1 MEIFEQLQ
9 YVLQEATSQ
18 AEATAIIDKCREQS
32 RRLAVFG
39 LATAK
44 AQEKEARDYS
54 DKALNIPISIR
65 HLESAEEDPKTK
77 NAYSN
82 EFLNKFHQAN
92 FEQKLVQ
99 QASGS
104 RGGDRSS
111 GFVSRGNVRGGRGF
125 RYGRGNG
132 ARGSFF
138 GQGTP
143 QRWGTNSTATAH
155 TKTIHITIPTT
166 TPPTTNNFHGK
177 LQHSDR
183 WNSIGWTITTISS
196 SMAVYDKTS
205 MAFTS
210 GTRWLSNTTYKET
223 NTMEITSNKIEP
235 DRAISRG
242 QSCGKV
248 SSSGYNINI
257 SNTKQRL
264 LIQLFHNSRNHKT
277 SANIRFPNK

>member
-1 MEIFEQLQ
+1 MSDIEFTENNERTYTQNEMEEIIRNVVRQMDVEKEEKANGNEIPLDISNELANTPSYQLQENFKKFRRETQRYTLDEWTTPEKINKTILPYLKRHSTETAIVVNTIYKITENTRFQAKAAMEIFEQLQ

-39 LATAK
+39 VATAK
-44 AQEKEARDYS
+44 AQEREARDYS

-104 RGGDRSS
+104 RGGGGGS

-132 ARGSFF
+132 A
-138 GQGTP
+138 
-143 QRWGTNSTATAH
+143 
-155 TKTIHITIPTT
+155 
-166 TPPTTNNFHGK
+166 
-177 LQHSDR
+177 
-183 WNSIGWTITTISS
+183 
-196 SMAVYDKTS
+196 
-205 MAFTS
+205 
-210 GTRWLSNTTYKET
+210 
-223 NTMEITSNKIEP
+223 
-235 DRAISRG
+235 
-242 QSCGKV
+242 
-248 SSSGYNINI
+248 
-257 SNTKQRL
+257 
-264 LIQLFHNSRNHKT
+264 
-277 SANIRFPNK
+277 

>member
-1 MEIFEQLQ
+1 MVVNTIYKITENTRFQARVAMEIFEQLQ

-77 NAYSN
+77 NAYSD

-104 RGGDRSS
+104 RG
-111 GFVSRGNVRGGRGF
+111 
-125 RYGRGNG
+125 
-132 ARGSFF
+132 SFF

-143 QRWGTNSTATAH
+143 QRWGNQQNSYTNSSH
-155 TKTIHITIPTT
+155 QNHPPHHPNNN
-166 TPPTTNNFHGK
+166 TPNN
-177 LQHSDR
+177 Q
-183 WNSIGWTITTISS
+183 
-196 SMAVYDKTS
+196 
-205 MAFTS
+205 
-210 GTRWLSNTTYKET
+210 
-223 NTMEITSNKIEP
+223 
-235 DRAISRG
+235 
-242 QSCGKV
+242 
-248 SSSGYNINI
+248 
-257 SNTKQRL
+257 
-264 LIQLFHNSRNHKT
+264 
-277 SANIRFPNK
+277 